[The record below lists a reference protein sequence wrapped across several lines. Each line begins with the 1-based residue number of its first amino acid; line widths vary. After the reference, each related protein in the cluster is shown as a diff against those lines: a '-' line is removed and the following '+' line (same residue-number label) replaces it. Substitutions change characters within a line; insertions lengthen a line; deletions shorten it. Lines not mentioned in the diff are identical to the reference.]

1 MPANSETAPANEERL
16 RAAIGPRAD
25 YYLDRWRAMA
35 ESGRKASWNWPA
47 CLFNV
52 FWFAYRKMWWPMVAM
67 GLAYVVTSPFL
78 DLTHKMQFRITV
90 LLLVGLSFVTGYFS
104 NHLYRSQV
112 ERIVAE
118 SAGLDE
124 AAAQAQA
131 AARGGVSVPAV
142 VAAVVV
148 VGALSALA
156 AMVPAMLGRAG

>member
-1 MPANSETAPANEERL
+1 MSDQASSVPAGEEGL

-25 YYLDRWRAMA
+25 YYLGHWRRMD
-35 ESGRKASWNWPA
+35 ESRKQASWNWPA

-52 FWFAYRKMWWPMVAM
+52 FWFAYRKMWGPMAAM
-67 GLAYVVTSPFL
+67 GLAYVATSPFL
-78 DLTHKMQFRITV
+78 DPHHKMQFRITA
-90 LLLVGLSFVTGYFS
+90 LLLVALSFVTGYFS

-124 AAAQAQA
+124 AAAQAQV
-131 AARGGVSVPAV
+131 AARGGVSVPAM